1 MFKKLVW
8 ATDGSKAADHALPLV
23 KTLAADGGELLVIH
37 CDELMLPVRGTKVP
51 LRADE
56 EDLQA
61 KIERQI
67 SELSQ
72 AGVRAKLQ
80 VAKSVAGGA
89 AHAIADIASSE
100 EADVIVVGTR
110 GHTPIGGLLLGS
122 VTQRLLHISPC
133 PVLAVPNGNDR
144 HGTKVP

>member
-1 MFKKLVW
+1 MFKKVVW
-8 ATDGSKAADHALPLV
+8 ATDGSEAADHALPLV
-23 KTLAADGGELLVIH
+23 KTLAADDGELLVIH
-37 CDELMLPVRGTKVP
+37 CDELMLPARGTKVP

-56 EDLQA
+56 QDLKA

-67 SELSQ
+67 AELSQ

-89 AHAIADIASSE
+89 AHAIADIAGSE
-100 EADVIVVGTR
+100 KADVIVVGTR
-110 GHTPIGGLLLGS
+110 GHTPIGGLLQGS

-133 PVLAVPNGNDR
+133 PVLAVPNGN
-144 HGTKVP
+144 HGHGA